1 MLKRENVIE
10 AIKKNV
16 LGFDIGR
23 IENDEQNLFD
33 AGLDS
38 LDHASVL
45 LTLEEEHGVSFPDEV
60 AGELVTIQAIM
71 NHANAASS

>member
-23 IENDEQNLFD
+23 IENDEQNLLD

-45 LTLEEEHGVSFPDEV
+45 LTLEEEHGISFPDEV

>member
-23 IENDEQNLFD
+23 IENDEQNLLE

-45 LTLEEEHGVSFPDEV
+45 LTLEEEHGISFPDEV

>member
-23 IENDEQNLFD
+23 IENDEQNLLD

>member
-23 IENDEQNLFD
+23 IENDEQNLLD

-45 LTLEEEHGVSFPDEV
+45 LTLEEEHGVSFPDDV

>member
-23 IENDEQNLFD
+23 IENDEQNLLE

-45 LTLEEEHGVSFPDEV
+45 LTLEEEHGVSFPDDV